1 MMLIES
7 LMCLDLLRGEL
18 VNQVS
23 IWGWMI
29 PKYIKKNQTTKQ
41 TNNRAIL
48 PPKKAT
54 CCAGEKNKDY
64 YIALHVSSIYL
75 VLIM

>member
-18 VNQVS
+18 FNQVS

-48 PPKKAT
+48 PPKK
-54 CCAGEKNKDY
+54 KQP
-64 YIALHVSSIYL
+64 V
-75 VLIM
+75 V